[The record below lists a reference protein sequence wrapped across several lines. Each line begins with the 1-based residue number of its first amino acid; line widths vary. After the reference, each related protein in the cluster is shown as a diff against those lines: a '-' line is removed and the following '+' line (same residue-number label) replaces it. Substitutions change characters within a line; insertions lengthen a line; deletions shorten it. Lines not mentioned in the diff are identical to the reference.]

1 MPLLPV
7 NLARVLKA
15 SPPEVIFVPGSF
27 FFTRRV
33 PLPPS
38 IQPAEVEGFVELT
51 LEGLSPFPIDQLNFG
66 HVVAE
71 AGDAV
76 FIYAAY
82 RRRFAAETTRN
93 WPEVAYVVPAFLPF
107 LRETHEADSTV
118 VLESGGE
125 LTAMSFKAGRQL
137 PERVTSRPIPETEN
151 EELRKGW
158 LEKTRAAFLAGE
170 PGFENEIHHAGT
182 WAVEEA
188 TSNLSFE
195 LRPGDESD
203 EPVETRSVPVS
214 DLWAMD
220 IRDRDFVRSRKQA
233 VRIDGFMWRGILG
246 IAAALMILIAG
257 ETLLIGGRVFL
268 SVMGDIIAK
277 RENEV
282 VRIEE
287 RHGIVTR
294 LAEFDRS
301 NLIPFEMIQ
310 AIVPLKPRSVYFTSA
325 KTEGHNSMIIDANTM
340 NVADVNEFESALR
353 GLNEVQSVE
362 VRNLKSREDGTSFT
376 LVLSFV
382 PGIFER
388 IEENSPLQ
396 TASR

>member
-1 MPLLPV
+1 MPQLPV

-15 SPPEVIFVPGSF
+15 APPEVIFVPGSYF
-27 FFTRRV
+27 FSRRV
-33 PLPPS
+33 PLPSS
-38 IQPAEVEGFVELT
+38 IQPAEIEGFVELT
-51 LEGLSPFPIDQLNFG
+51 LESLSPFPIEQLYYG

-71 AGDAV
+71 TGDAV
-76 FIYAAY
+76 FVYAAY
-82 RRRFAAETTRN
+82 RRRFTAETTRN
-93 WPEVAYVVPAFLPF
+93 WPEAAFVVPTFLPL

-118 VLESGGE
+118 TLEAGGE
-125 LTAMSFKAGRQL
+125 LTAMWFKAGRPL
-137 PERVTSRPIPETEN
+137 PERVASRPIPETED
-151 EELRKGW
+151 EEFRKEW
-158 LEKTRAAFLAGE
+158 LEKTRAAFQAGE
-170 PGFENEIHHAGT
+170 TGSENEIRYSGA
-182 WAVEEA
+182 WAVEDA
-188 TSNLSFE
+188 TTNLSFE

-203 EPVETRSVPVS
+203 EPVESRSVPVS
-214 DLWAMD
+214 DLWTMD
-220 IRDRDFVRSRKQA
+220 VRDREFVRSRKQA

-257 ETLLIGGRVFL
+257 EALLLGGRVFL
-268 SVMGDIIAK
+268 SVMGDMIAK

-310 AIVPLKPRSVYFTSA
+310 AIAPLKPRSVYFTSA
-325 KTEGHNSMIIDANTM
+325 KTEGHNRMIIDANTM
-340 NVADVNEFESALR
+340 NVADVNQYESALR
-353 GLNEVQSVE
+353 GLDEMQSVE

-376 LVLSFV
+376 LVLTFV
-382 PGIFER
+382 PRIFER
-388 IEENSPLQ
+388 AEKSPLQ

>member
-1 MPLLPV
+1 M
-7 NLARVLKA
+7 
-15 SPPEVIFVPGSF
+15 PGSF
-27 FFTRRV
+27 FFTRLV
-33 PLPPS
+33 PLPS
-38 IQPAEVEGFVELT
+38 AIQPTEIEGFVELT
-51 LEGLSPFPIDQLNFG
+51 LESLSPFPIEQLYYG

-71 AGDAV
+71 AADAV

-82 RRRFAAETTRN
+82 RRRFTAETTRN
-93 WPEVAYVVPAFLPF
+93 WPEVAYVVPTFLPL

-118 VLESGGE
+118 MLESGGE
-125 LTAMSFKAGRQL
+125 LTAISFKAGRQL
-137 PERVTSRPIPETEN
+137 PERVASRPIPETED

-158 LEKTRAAFLAGE
+158 FEKTRAAFLAGE
-170 PGFENEIHHAGT
+170 PGFENETRYSGT

-188 TSNLSFE
+188 TTNLSFE
-195 LRPGDESD
+195 LRPGDESE
-203 EPVETRSVPVS
+203 EPVESRLVPVS

-220 IRDRDFVRSRKQA
+220 VRDRDFVRSRKKA

-257 ETLLIGGRVFL
+257 EALLFGGRVYL

-310 AIVPLKPRSVYFTSA
+310 AIIPLKPRSVYFTSA

-340 NVADVNEFESALR
+340 NVADVNQYESSIRA
-353 GLNEVQSVE
+353 LNEVQSVE

-376 LVLSFV
+376 LVLTFV

-388 IEENSPLQ
+388 TEENSPLQ